1 MEYPIKH
8 PDLPHILF
16 LFSDTGGGH
25 RSASEAIIEALNL
38 EFPERFTTEMVDF
51 FVQYAPPPLDRAP
64 NMYPPMARVPD
75 VWELGYRLS
84 NGRKRTRVINDAL
97 WPYYRRALRRLV
109 NEHPCD
115 AIVSVHPLAN
125 APILRV
131 LRPNHPPFITVVT
144 DMVSTHSFWYNSA
157 ADLVLVPTEVARQRG
172 IENGLDPERIQV
184 VGLPVADRFCQPAGD
199 RRKLRQ
205 QLGWPA
211 DKTTVLLVG
220 GGEGMGPVERTA
232 YAIDRSGLDVSLVVV
247 AGRNRK
253 LKASLEEYTWSIPT
267 QIYGFVRE
275 MPDFLRAADVLVTK
289 AGPGSIS
296 EAFIA
301 GVPIILYN
309 RMPGQEDGNVT
320 YVVDEGAG
328 VWAPQPSQVVAALR
342 YWMRHPAQLA
352 KVTTACKRL
361 AKPDAARQI
370 ARIIA
375 DKAGKFANQA

>member
-1 MEYPIKH
+1 
-8 PDLPHILF
+8 
-16 LFSDTGGGH
+16 
-25 RSASEAIIEALNL
+25 
-38 EFPERFTTEMVDF
+38 
-51 FVQYAPPPLDRAP
+51 
-64 NMYPPMARVPD
+64 
-75 VWELGYRLS
+75 
-84 NGRKRTRVINDAL
+84 
-97 WPYYRRALRRLV
+97 
-109 NEHPCD
+109 
-115 AIVSVHPLAN
+115 
-125 APILRV
+125 
-131 LRPNHPPFITVVT
+131 
-144 DMVSTHSFWYNSA
+144 
-157 ADLVLVPTEVARQRG
+157 
-172 IENGLDPERIQV
+172 
-184 VGLPVADRFCQPAGD
+184 
-199 RRKLRQ
+199 
-205 QLGWPA
+205 
-211 DKTTVLLVG
+211 
-220 GGEGMGPVERTA
+220 
-232 YAIDRSGLDVSLVVV
+232 VVV